1 MNFINK
7 FNLQPTNFTN
17 LYIYMR
23 VGLLYNV
30 ITESTEGFAFHLVTN
45 SSIDRTL
52 TSSVYG
58 VDPNNYAGV
67 SVLVRPS
74 NNSAFP
80 FALAS
85 SGNFQYEDGCDI
97 PPAQCGNGQFM
108 NYQYQYLFVSIENGT
123 NLTVLFQL
131 FKRVVVIYIVNFLDD
146 STIKC
151 KTFGRFQQRHT
162 SFVDR

>member
-1 MNFINK
+1 
-7 FNLQPTNFTN
+7 
-17 LYIYMR
+17 MR

-52 TSSVYG
+52 TYSVYG

-67 SVLVRPS
+67 SALVRPS

-85 SGNFQYEDGCDI
+85 SGNFQYEDCDI

-108 NYQYQYLFVSIENGT
+108 NYQYQYLFISIENGT
-123 NLTVLFQL
+123 NLTVENEI
-131 FKRVVVIYIVNFLDD
+131 FKRLVMIF
-146 STIKC
+146 TII
-151 KTFGRFQQRHT
+151 F
-162 SFVDR
+162 